1 MQTSEDMDGS
11 LQTSRARRRAKD
23 AAADTHV
30 GAMVRDLRLSRGKT
44 IAELAA
50 AIGRS
55 VGYISQIERDQS
67 GISIATLQKI
77 SDFLGVGIN
86 WFFQGP
92 AVAPPGE
99 RDIIVRKAN
108 RRILDLSAE
117 GVVEE
122 LLSPTLTGQLALVVT
137 TFEPG
142 YGTGRGGRL
151 RKGEEAGM
159 LLSGE
164 LELYVDRKRF
174 VLKAGDSY
182 SLRQK
187 GRHRFVNPANEPAV
201 LLCALTPP
209 SSY

>member
-1 MQTSEDMDGS
+1 MDGS
-11 LQTSRARRRAKD
+11 LQTSRTRRRAKGKQQ
-23 AAADTHV
+23 AAGETRV

-77 SDFLGVGIN
+77 ADFLGVGIN

-122 LLSPTLTGQLALVVT
+122 LLSPTLSGQLALVVT

-142 YGTGRGGRL
+142 FGTGRGGRL

-159 LLSGE
+159 LLSGT
-164 LELYVDRKRF
+164 LELHVDRKCF

-182 SLRQK
+182 SLRRK
-187 GRHRFVNPANEPAV
+187 GRHRFVNAGSDPAV
-201 LLCALTPP
+201 LLCVLTPP